1 MPICISDKEN
11 ELKGKKIISIS
22 AGGYHT
28 VAIDKEGKVYT
39 WGDNEV
45 GQLGDGTANDFVAPI
60 YSAEPICLT
69 DKENELKRMKTV
81 KVVTENTVAI
91 SLAESGKIY
100 IWKVGDETAIY
111 ALPICISDEDTEL
124 KGKKIVD
131 ISAGDGHTVALDE
144 EGKVYTW
151 GKNNFGQLGDGTAT
165 NSSLPICISDKENEL
180 KGKRIVDIS
189 AGDGHTVALDEEGKV
204 YTWGK
209 NNFGQL
215 GDGTATNSSLPICIS
230 DKENELK
237 GKRIVDIS
245 AGYRHTVAI
254 DEEGKVYTW
263 GANYSGQLGDG
274 TLDYSAEPICISNK
288 ENELKGKKIINISAG
303 EDHTVALDEEGKV
316 CTWGN
321 NEVGQLGDGTFNRS
335 TKPICISDKENKLK
349 GKKTV
354 NISANEN
361 ITVVIDSEG
370 YMLIIGGFRLR

>member
-1 MPICISDKEN
+1 MPICI
-11 ELKGKKIISIS
+11 
-22 AGGYHT
+22 
-28 VAIDKEGKVYT
+28 
-39 WGDNEV
+39 
-45 GQLGDGTANDFVAPI
+45 
-60 YSAEPICLT
+60 
-69 DKENELKRMKTV
+69 R
-81 KVVTENTVAI
+81 
-91 SLAESGKIY
+91 
-100 IWKVGDETAIY
+100 
-111 ALPICISDEDTEL
+111 
-124 KGKKIVD
+124 
-131 ISAGDGHTVALDE
+131 
-144 EGKVYTW
+144 
-151 GKNNFGQLGDGTAT
+151 
-165 NSSLPICISDKENEL
+165 
-180 KGKRIVDIS
+180 
-189 AGDGHTVALDEEGKV
+189 
-204 YTWGK
+204 
-209 NNFGQL
+209 
-215 GDGTATNSSLPICIS
+215 

-321 NEVGQLGDGTFNRS
+321 NEVGQLGDGTFGRS
-335 TKPICISDKENKLK
+335 AKPICISDKENKLK